1 MGLDSVEI
9 VLRVEETFS
18 IDLPD
23 DECAALETV
32 GDMFR
37 AILRKLQLDYHP
49 AAEIERS
56 ASGRDYSRRQL
67 LSLVLWSTADVWMTL
82 RGIIMDQLQVDMED
96 IRESAHFVRDLGCA

>member
-9 VLRVEETFS
+9 VLRIEETFS

-23 DECAALETV
+23 DECAAIETV

-37 AILRKLQLDYHP
+37 AILCKLQLDHQP

-56 ASGRDYSRRQL
+56 ASGRDHSRRQL
-67 LSLVLWSTADVWMTL
+67 LSLASWSTADVWMTL
-82 RGIIMDQLQVDMED
+82 RGIILDQLQVDVEE
-96 IRESAHFVRDLGCA
+96 IRESARFVRDLGCA